1 MNAVHEFR
9 LPEFLQ
15 SPAGAKPLENADA
28 GVIAML
34 KSLQGRID
42 AQQLRI
48 ASLEAQLAV
57 LDASVQIAKAAPADL
72 VPFERRLFP
81 WIGRLAQAV
90 ADEWGVSAAE
100 LTSQRRQALLIKP
113 RFVLVWVV
121 KQASDYS
128 LPQIG
133 RLLNRDHTTVMH
145 ACRRVNDWRANDDV
159 LRHVTDQLV
168 LIGQRLRHEQLASL
182 RARQD
187 ELIAD
192 ADAEG
197 GAE

>member
-1 MNAVHEFR
+1 VNAAHAFVAPPA
-9 LPEFLQ
+9 LPLPMDGRDAAVAAMLRSLQ
-15 SPAGAKPLENADA
+15 SRL
-28 GVIAML
+28 
-34 KSLQGRID
+34 D

-48 ASLEAQLAV
+48 AGLEAQLAV
-57 LDASVQIAKAAPADL
+57 LDASVQITKAAPAVL

-100 LTSQRRQALLIKP
+100 LTSQRRQGLLIKP
-113 RFVLVWVV
+113 RFVLVWAV

-145 ACRRVNDWRANDDV
+145 ACRRVNEWRATDEV
-159 LRHVTDQLV
+159 FRHVTDQLAV
-168 LIGQRLRHEQLASL
+168 IGQRLRSEQLHSL

-187 ELIAD
+187 ELIAE
-192 ADAEG
+192 AGAEG
-197 GAE
+197 GVE